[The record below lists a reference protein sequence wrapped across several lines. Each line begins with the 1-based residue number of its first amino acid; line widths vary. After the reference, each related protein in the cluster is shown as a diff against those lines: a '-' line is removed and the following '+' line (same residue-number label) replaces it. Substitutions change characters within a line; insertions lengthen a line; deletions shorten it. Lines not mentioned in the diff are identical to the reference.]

1 MLIRVVYD
9 EFQSAKVHDYL
20 LDSLIMQRKILGFF
34 RSDGYVRV
42 GQDRVRGTGG
52 NYVGHDRRRALK
64 AA

>member
-20 LDSLIMQRKILGFF
+20 LDSLIMQRKIVGFF
-34 RSDGYVRV
+34 RSDGYVRI

-52 NYVGHDRRRALK
+52 SYVGHDRRRALK

>member
-20 LDSLIMQRKILGFF
+20 LDSLIMQGKILGFF
-34 RSDGYVRV
+34 RSDGYVRI
-42 GQDRVRGTGG
+42 GHDSVRGMGG
-52 NYVGHDRRRALK
+52 SYAGHDRRRALK